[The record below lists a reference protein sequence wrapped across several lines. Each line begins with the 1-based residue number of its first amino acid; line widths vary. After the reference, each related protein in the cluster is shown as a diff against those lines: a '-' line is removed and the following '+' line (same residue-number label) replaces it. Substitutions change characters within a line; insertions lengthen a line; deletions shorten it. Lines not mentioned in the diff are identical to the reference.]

1 MPERNRVRVVNGGPQ
16 GDDSWVKLQM
26 PTLNETKGFQKI
38 STELEAGSEE
48 QEQAARQY
56 IAGFIHDCN
65 YVDDAGE
72 PLPKQHKNTEV
83 IGDLLQEEFKH
94 IFLAWNGQDDAAKAA
109 KKK

>member
-16 GDDSWVKLQM
+16 VDDSWVKLQM

-38 STELEAGSEE
+38 KNEMEDGSDE

-56 IAGFIHDCN
+56 IAGFILDWN
-65 YVDDAGE
+65 YVNDDSE
-72 PLPKQHKNTEV
+72 PLPKPHKNTEV

-94 IFLAWNGQDDAAKAA
+94 IFLAWNGQDAAAKAA